1 MLNGTKVLVMSW
13 VKPCSEEEMNNNP
26 DIKEAIKNVIQRLAE
41 VGYEHDDLNWRHVG
55 LYQTSRSINAVLF
68 DLARVCRVENKDKS
82 ILAMFK
88 DLKI

>member
-1 MLNGTKVLVMSW
+1 
-13 VKPCSEEEMNNNP
+13 MNNNP

-68 DLARVCRVENKDKS
+68 DLARVS
-82 ILAMFK
+82 FK
-88 DLKI
+88 IHYPFSLISLSSGPFSCVACVC

>member
-1 MLNGTKVLVMSW
+1 MSVVIIIVAIAIIVLW
-13 VKPCSEEEMNNNP
+13 V
-26 DIKEAIKNVIQRLAE
+26 AIKYLIVSIGERRRGEGGREKCVMIIAYNS
-41 VGYEHDDLNWRHVG
+41 G

-88 DLKI
+88 ALKI

>member
-1 MLNGTKVLVMSW
+1 MSVVIIIVAITIIVLW
-13 VKPCSEEEMNNNP
+13 V
-26 DIKEAIKNVIQRLAE
+26 AIKYLIVSIGERGGEKKERRGREKCVMIIAYNS
-41 VGYEHDDLNWRHVG
+41 G

-88 DLKI
+88 ALKI